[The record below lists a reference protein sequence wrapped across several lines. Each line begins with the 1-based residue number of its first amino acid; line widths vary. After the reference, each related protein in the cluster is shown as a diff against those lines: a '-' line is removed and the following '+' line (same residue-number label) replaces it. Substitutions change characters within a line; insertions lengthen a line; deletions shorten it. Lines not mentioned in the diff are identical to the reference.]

1 MKRYSKTIIFLIFIL
16 FILGVV
22 FYVVYKKNSFSS
34 LYSNVPKDNVYK
46 KINIDDALDL
56 IENKTGIIY
65 IGYPTCPWC
74 KSLVPILNEVAKE
87 DEVNT
92 IYYID
97 DFYSMR
103 PDKNEKPKNVKEYNK
118 LVDLLGREIVD
129 MKSENSQFNVIK
141 VPLVL
146 FIKDGKIVDYHKGTY
161 QGHTLKE
168 KVDKDGNTI
177 KYLEELTE
185 KQKNQ
190 IKNTLDKKIRK
201 VYSNKCD
208 DTGC

>member
-118 LVDLLGREIVD
+118 LVDLLGSEIVD

>member
-22 FYVVYKKNSFSS
+22 FYVVYKKNSFSN

-92 IYYID
+92 VYYID

-118 LVDLLGREIVD
+118 LVDLLGSEIVD

>member
-92 IYYID
+92 VYYID

-118 LVDLLGREIVD
+118 LVDLLGSEIVD